1 MSSKTKAKPV
11 FLGIDTGGTYTDAVL
26 WSETEGPQQ
35 GSNKGKV
42 LAKAK
47 ALTTRHDLAV
57 GISGAVDAVL
67 CKAGTNSAEIKLV
80 SMSTTLAT
88 NALVEG
94 QGGRVALI
102 MIGFSES
109 DLARDGL
116 KAALGTDPV
125 IFCPGGHDVHG
136 NTAGLDLSG
145 LQEALSA
152 LGASVS
158 GFAVCA
164 YFATRNPAHEIAARN
179 MIRDRTGLPVTA
191 SHELSAKLGGPRRA
205 LTTLLNARLIS
216 MIDRLVA
223 ATEGFLEERKIV
235 APLMVVRG
243 DGALVSAAFAR
254 QRPIETILSG
264 PAASLVGAHHM
275 TGLDNAVVSDI
286 GGTTTDVAVLD
297 NGRPRLDPEGATV
310 GGFRTMVE
318 AVAMRTFGLGGD
330 SEVALEE
337 GALIPKIL
345 LGPRRLV
352 PLALAGMTHGEAVT
366 AELDRQLRTPNP
378 GRMDGRFAVRTGVP
392 DRLATGLT
400 APESR
405 LYEAI
410 GNMAVALD
418 NLLTSNAQNAT
429 LNRLVSRGLVHV
441 AGFTPSDAAHVLGK
455 QANWDPVAARLGAEL
470 FARKRDGRGHPIA
483 LSPEAFSERV
493 LLTLTRWSAE
503 VILETAF
510 TEDGLDGASTVAH
523 ALVQRAVDV
532 HPGIA
537 RLSVALDR
545 PVIGLGASAR
555 LHYAGLPTLI
565 GNDCVVPEDTDVA
578 NALGAV
584 VGQVRVSAEAQVSQP
599 KEGLFRLASGGR
611 VRDFLDE
618 PSAIAAAEADVRA
631 LVAGTAWDAGTDS
644 AEIEVTTEYRVST
657 VEGQRLFIEAQV
669 LAVASGRPRIAV

>member
-1 MSSKTKAKPV
+1 MTAKTKSLPL

-26 WSETEGPQQ
+26 WSEAGGPQEGP
-35 GSNKGKV
+35 NRGKV

-67 CKAGTNSAEIKLV
+67 QKAGTDPADIKLV

-94 QGGRVALI
+94 QGGRVALV
-102 MIGFSES
+102 MIGFSAA

-116 KAALGTDPV
+116 KVALGTDPV
-125 IFCPGGHDVHG
+125 VFCPGGHDVHG
-136 NTAGLDLSG
+136 NAAKLDLSG
-145 LQEALSA
+145 LEAALPE

-164 YFATRNPAHEIAARN
+164 YFATRNPAHELAARDL
-179 MIRDRTGLPVTA
+179 IRERTGLPVTA

-223 ATEGFLEERKIV
+223 ATEGFLQARKIV

-264 PAASLVGAHHM
+264 PAASLVGARHM
-275 TGLDNAVVSDI
+275 TGLDDAVVSDI

-330 SEVALEE
+330 SEVALED
-337 GALIPKIL
+337 GALNPKIL

-352 PLALAGMTHGEAVT
+352 PLALAGMVHGEAVT
-366 AELDRQLRTPNP
+366 SELERQLRAPNP
-378 GRMDGRFAVRTGVP
+378 GRMDGRLAVRTGVP
-392 DRLATGLT
+392 ERLAAGLT
-400 APESR
+400 GAEAR
-405 LYEAI
+405 LYETI
-410 GNMAVALD
+410 GATPLALD
-418 NLLTSNAQNAT
+418 RLLTSNAQNAT

-455 QANWDPVAARLGAEL
+455 QANWDAAAARLGAEL
-470 FARKRDGRGHPIA
+470 FARKRDGRGQAIA
-483 LSPEAFSERV
+483 ATPEAISERV
-493 LLTLTRWSAE
+493 LVTLTRWSAE
-503 VILETAF
+503 YILETAF
-510 TEDGLDGASTVAH
+510 AEDGLDGAATVAH
-523 ALVQRAVDV
+523 ALVQRAVDA

-545 PVIGLGASAR
+545 PVIGLGASAP
-555 LHYAGLPTLI
+555 LHYAGLPPLV
-565 GNDCVVPEDTDVA
+565 GNGCVVPEDTDVA

-584 VGQVRVSAEAQVSQP
+584 VGQVRVSAEARVSQP
-599 KEGLFRLASGGR
+599 KEGLFRVSSGES

-618 PSAIAAAEADVRA
+618 AAAIAAAKEDVRA
-631 LVAGTAWDAGTDS
+631 IAAGRAKDAGTDN
-644 AEIEVTTEYRVST
+644 AEIEIASEFRVST
-657 VEGQRLFIEAQV
+657 VEGRRMFIEA
-669 LAVASGRPRIAV
+669 

>member
-1 MSSKTKAKPV
+1 MTAKTKPSPL

-26 WSETEGPQQ
+26 WSEAGGP
-35 GSNKGKV
+35 GGKV

-67 CKAGTNSAEIKLV
+67 QKADTDPTAIKLV

-94 QGGRVALI
+94 QGGRVALV
-102 MIGFSES
+102 MIGFAEG

-116 KAALGTDPV
+116 KAALGSDPV
-125 IFCPGGHDVHG
+125 VFCPGGHDVHG
-136 NTAGLDLSG
+136 NAAKLDLSG
-145 LQEALSA
+145 LEAA
-152 LGASVS
+152 LPELEKSVS
-158 GFAVCA
+158 GFAICA
-164 YFATRNPAHEIAARN
+164 YFATRNPAHELSARN
-179 MIRDRTGLPVTA
+179 LIRDITDLPVTA

-223 ATEGFLEERKIV
+223 ATEGFLAARNIA

-264 PAASLVGAHHM
+264 PAASLVGARHM
-275 TGLDNAVVSDI
+275 TGLDDAVVSDI

-297 NGRPRLDPEGATV
+297 KGRPRLDPEGATV

-330 SEVALEE
+330 SEVALED
-337 GALIPKIL
+337 GALSPRIL

-352 PLALAGMTHGEAVT
+352 PLALAGLMHGDAVT
-366 AELDRQLRTPNP
+366 SELERQLRAPNP
-378 GRMDGRFAVRTGVP
+378 GRMDGRLAVRTGVP
-392 DRLATGLT
+392 ERLAAGLT
-400 APESR
+400 GAEAK
-405 LYEAI
+405 LYELI
-410 GNMAVALD
+410 GAVPQALD
-418 NLLTSNAQNAT
+418 RLLTSNAQNAT

-441 AGFTPSDAAHVLGK
+441 AGFTPSDAAHVLGR
-455 QANWDPVAARLGAEL
+455 QANWDPAAARLGAEL
-470 FARKRDGRGHPIA
+470 FARRRDGRGQFIA
-483 LSPEAFSERV
+483 ASPEAISDRV
-493 LLTLTRWSAE
+493 LTMLTRLSAE

-510 TEDGLDGASTVAH
+510 AEDGLDGAATVAH
-523 ALVQRAVDV
+523 ALVQRAVDA

-545 PVIGLGASAR
+545 PVIGLGASAP
-555 LHYAGLPTLI
+555 LHYAGLAELV
-565 GNDCVVPEDTDVA
+565 GNNCVVPEDTDVA

-584 VGQVRVSAEAQVSQP
+584 VGQVRVSAEARVSQP
-599 KEGLFRLASGGR
+599 KEGLFRVASGES
-611 VRDFLDE
+611 VRDFNDE
-618 PSAIAAAEADVRA
+618 AAAIAAAEKDVRA
-631 LVAGTAWDAGTDS
+631 IAAGRAKDAGTDS
-644 AEIEVTTEYRVST
+644 AEIEIASEFRVST
-657 VEGQRLFIEAQV
+657 VEGQRMFIEAHV
-669 LAVASGRPRIAV
+669 VAVASGRPRIAV

>member
-1 MSSKTKAKPV
+1 MTTKTKPSPL

-26 WSETEGPQQ
+26 WSEGGGAKDAP
-35 GSNKGKV
+35 NKGRV

-67 CKAGTNSAEIKLV
+67 KKAGTDPAAIKLV

-94 QGGRVALI
+94 QGGRVALV
-102 MIGFSES
+102 MIGFSEG

-116 KAALGTDPV
+116 KTALGSDPV
-125 IFCPGGHDVHG
+125 VFCPGGHDVHG
-136 NTAGLDLSG
+136 NAARLDLSG
-145 LQEALSA
+145 LESLLPE
-152 LGASVS
+152 LGKSVS

-164 YFATRNPAHEIAARN
+164 YFATRNPAHELAARDL
-179 MIRDRTGLPVTA
+179 IRERTGLPVTA

-223 ATEGFLEERKIV
+223 ATEGFLEQRKIV

-264 PAASLVGAHHM
+264 PAASLVGARHM

-337 GALIPKIL
+337 GALNPRIL

-352 PLALAGMTHGEAVT
+352 PLALAGMAHGAAVT
-366 AELDRQLRTPNP
+366 AELERQLRAPNP
-378 GRMDGRFAVRTGVP
+378 GRMDGRFALRTGVP
-392 DRLATGLT
+392 DRLAAGLT
-400 APESR
+400 GAEAR
-405 LYEAI
+405 LYETIGATPQAI
-410 GNMAVALD
+410 D
-418 NLLTSNAQNAT
+418 KLLMSNAQNAT

-441 AGFTPSDAAHVLGK
+441 AGFTPSDAAHTLGK

-470 FARKRDGRGHPIA
+470 FARKRDGRGQFIA
-483 LSPEAFSERV
+483 ASPEAFSERV
-493 LLTLTRWSAE
+493 LTTLTRLSAE

-510 TEDGLDGASTVAH
+510 AEDGLDGAATVAH
-523 ALVQRAVDV
+523 ALVQRAVDA

-545 PVIGLGASAR
+545 PVIGLGASAP
-555 LHYAGLPTLI
+555 LHYAGLPPLV
-565 GNDCVVPEDTDVA
+565 GNECIVPEDTDVA

-584 VGQVRVSAEAQVSQP
+584 VGQVRVSAEARVSQP
-599 KEGLFRLASGGR
+599 KEGLFRVASGESIS
-611 VRDFLDE
+611 DFLDE
-618 PSAIAAAEADVRA
+618 AAAIAAAEADVRA
-631 LVAGTAWDAGTDS
+631 IVAGRASEAGTDN
-644 AEIEVTTEYRVST
+644 AEIEIASEFRVST
-657 VEGQRLFIEAQV
+657 VEGQRMFIEAHV
-669 LAVASGRPRIAV
+669 VAIASGRPRIAV